1 MYMKIVERRRSS
13 DSTQKREASFRAI
26 FSRASVG
33 IALVDRGGFAI
44 ESNPALQRM
53 LGYSAEELRWKAFH
67 EITYNDDVDQS
78 IALFREML
86 AGKHEHYKIESR
98 YLRKNGEVFWGR
110 LSVSLLREKED
121 GPAFGVV
128 ILEDISERKLAEQ
141 SQQESDLRFQLLAD
155 SAPVLIWMSGA
166 DKRCIYFNRRWL
178 EFTGR
183 TLEQEKGDGWAEGVH
198 PEDRQRCVDSY
209 VRAFD
214 AREPFTMEYRLR
226 RHDGEYRCVLDVG
239 VPQLV
244 PGQGFVGYI
253 GSCIDITERKQRNE
267 IVKREQAFLR
277 QVLDITPN
285 LIFTKDRHGRFT
297 LANQAVADIYGTTV
311 DDLIGKTDAD
321 FNRNEEEVQTFLR
334 MDLEVMDTLRERVIP
349 EEHITDAAGKGHWL
363 QTVKRP
369 VVNKDGTANQVLGS
383 ATDITARKEA
393 EEALR
398 QSEYKFRVLFE
409 SNIVP
414 MQFWHVDGRILDA
427 NDAFLR
433 LVGFSREELDTG
445 VVRWDKVTAPEYS
458 GLDRRA
464 LEDIEAGKQFTAP
477 YEKAYLRRDGRRVPA
492 MIARTLMP
500 GYRDRGMAIVIDLTE
515 QKRALE
521 RLKESKALV
530 KAVFSSLYGYV
541 AVLDRDGHI
550 LAVND
555 AWSSLAEKKEGILAA
570 VEVGDNYLDRCRRA
584 VAARDPIADKV
595 LAGIESVLNG
605 EREKLVVEYPGSLSP
620 KERWFELVVQPL
632 RRPEGGAVISHVD
645 ITARRQAELESHAL
659 RQEISH
665 VARVAMMGELTASL
679 AHELNQPL
687 TAILSNAQSG
697 LHLLNKPEPDAAEL
711 REILDDI
718 VHDDQR
724 AGDIIRHL
732 RSLLRKSE
740 LDYQSLDLNDII
752 LEIIGLIRSDA
763 LIKNVSIALRL
774 ASDLPPVRGDRIQLQ
789 QLMLN
794 LTINALDAMKEAP
807 GSGRRLDISTTLL
820 NASSV
825 QVAVQDSGT
834 GIPPERLD
842 KVFEP
847 FYTDKSYGMGMGLA
861 ICRSI
866 ARLHGG
872 QLTAENNAGPG
883 ATFRFVLPI
892 TEESIT

>member
-1 MYMKIVERRRSS
+1 M
-13 DSTQKREASFRAI
+13 
-26 FSRASVG
+26 
-33 IALVDRGGFAI
+33 
-44 ESNPALQRM
+44 
-53 LGYSAEELRWKAFH
+53 
-67 EITYNDDVDQS
+67 
-78 IALFREML
+78 
-86 AGKHEHYKIESR
+86 
-98 YLRKNGEVFWGR
+98 
-110 LSVSLLREKED
+110 
-121 GPAFGVV
+121 
-128 ILEDISERKLAEQ
+128 
-141 SQQESDLRFQLLAD
+141 
-155 SAPVLIWMSGA
+155 
-166 DKRCIYFNRRWL
+166 
-178 EFTGR
+178 
-183 TLEQEKGDGWAEGVH
+183 
-198 PEDRQRCVDSY
+198 
-209 VRAFD
+209 
-214 AREPFTMEYRLR
+214 
-226 RHDGEYRCVLDVG
+226 
-239 VPQLV
+239 
-244 PGQGFVGYI
+244 
-253 GSCIDITERKQRNE
+253 
-267 IVKREQAFLR
+267 
-277 QVLDITPN
+277 
-285 LIFTKDRHGRFT
+285 
-297 LANQAVADIYGTTV
+297 
-311 DDLIGKTDAD
+311 
-321 FNRNEEEVQTFLR
+321 
-334 MDLEVMDTLRERVIP
+334 
-349 EEHITDAAGKGHWL
+349 
-363 QTVKRP
+363 
-369 VVNKDGTANQVLGS
+369 
-383 ATDITARKEA
+383 
-393 EEALR
+393 
-398 QSEYKFRVLFE
+398 
-409 SNIVP
+409 
-414 MQFWHVDGRILDA
+414 
-427 NDAFLR
+427 
-433 LVGFSREELDTG
+433 
-445 VVRWDKVTAPEYS
+445 
-458 GLDRRA
+458 
-464 LEDIEAGKQFTAP
+464 
-477 YEKAYLRRDGRRVPA
+477 
-492 MIARTLMP
+492 
-500 GYRDRGMAIVIDLTE
+500 
-515 QKRALE
+515 
-521 RLKESKALV
+521 
-530 KAVFSSLYGYV
+530 
-541 AVLDRDGHI
+541 
-550 LAVND
+550 
-555 AWSSLAEKKEGILAA
+555 
-570 VEVGDNYLDRCRRA
+570 
-584 VAARDPIADKV
+584 
-595 LAGIESVLNG
+595 LNG

-847 FYTDKSYGMGMGLA
+847 FNTDKSYGMGMGLA